1 MEKWHGKIAVVVGA
15 SSGIGAAILKDLATR
30 GVTVIGLARRSEK
43 VEEIVKEIDGK
54 VYAKKCDASNLESIK
69 ETFAWIEKKFN
80 VIHILVNNAAIL
92 HKMSIFDESDD
103 ATEKLN
109 SVIDTNLTGVV
120 HCTREGVRL
129 MKKSNEHGIVININS
144 IAGHSVYAGLHI
156 SNLYSPT
163 KHALTAF
170 SEIIRQELI
179 VSGNDK
185 IRVSN
190 LSPGVVKTNIMIA
203 GKAFKSEADYDNV
216 AHLQSEDISQGVLY
230 LLETPYNVNVTQL
243 TIKPV
248 GEMK

>member
-1 MEKWHGKIAVVVGA
+1 MEKWKGKIAVVVGA
-15 SSGIGAAILKDLATR
+15 SSGIGAAILKDLSAR
-30 GVTVIGLARRSEK
+30 GIIVIGLARKSEK
-43 VEEIVKEIDGK
+43 IIEIDGK

-69 ETFAWIEKKFN
+69 ETFAWIENKFN

-92 HKMSIFDESDD
+92 YKLSIFDESDE
-103 ATEKLN
+103 ATAKLN

-129 MKKSNEHGIVININS
+129 MKKSNENGMVVNINS

-163 KHALTAF
+163 KHAMTAF

-203 GKAFKSEADYDNV
+203 GKAFESEADYDNV
-216 AHLQSEDISQGVLY
+216 AHLQSENISQCVIY
-230 LLETPYNVNVTQL
+230 LLETPFNVNVTQL

-248 GEMK
+248 GEKK